1 MSDENKKAI
10 EDYIVLLR
18 TRALHQLEQCRRLMH
33 SNSGSLDDAINGYLD
48 IMIDLDKIE
57 RELKSK

>member
-1 MSDENKKAI
+1 MSDEQKKTI
-10 EDYIVLLR
+10 EDYIDLLR
-18 TRALHQLEQCRRLMH
+18 MRAKHQLEQCRRLMY

-57 RELKSK
+57 QELKSK

>member
-1 MSDENKKAI
+1 MSDEQKKAI

-18 TRALHQLEQCRRLMH
+18 MRAKHQLEQCRRLLQ
-33 SNSGSLDDAINGYLD
+33 SNSGNLDDAINGYLD

-57 RELKSK
+57 RELKS